1 MGILPQ
7 AGWVSFKTRPI
18 THSVGERR
26 ERRAHIY
33 TQNALFTGQSP
44 AHESILRRAIGNIRS
59 KAKME
64 LLKAKTFNSSRA
76 CTPTHTAMNALATK
90 NYIAAVIGFCL
101 VAPVPRAWTA
111 DELTGTLKKIKD
123 AGFISVGHRESS
135 IPFSYYDDKNQ
146 VVGYSQDLVMMVVDA
161 VKKKLNLPNLEVK
174 LIPVTS
180 QNRIPLIQNGTID
193 IESGSTTNN
202 VERQQQVSFSDTMFI
217 IGTRLLVK
225 KDSGI
230 KDFPDL
236 KGKNVVVTAGTTSE
250 RLIREMNQKNNMG
263 MNIISAKDHGESFLT
278 LQSGRAAAFMLDDAL
293 LAGERAKARK
303 PDDWVIVGTPQSK
316 EAYGMMVR
324 KGDDQFKK
332 LVDETIAKAQTSG
345 EAAKLFQKWFQSPI
359 PPKGLNLDL
368 ALSDD
373 MKELFKNP
381 NDKAFQ

>member
-1 MGILPQ
+1 M
-7 AGWVSFKTRPI
+7 
-18 THSVGERR
+18 
-26 ERRAHIY
+26 
-33 TQNALFTGQSP
+33 
-44 AHESILRRAIGNIRS
+44 
-59 KAKME
+59 
-64 LLKAKTFNSSRA
+64 
-76 CTPTHTAMNALATK
+76 K
-90 NYIAAVIGFCL
+90 NYVAAIIGLCL
-101 VAPVPRAWTA
+101 VAPAQRAWTA

-135 IPFSYYDDKNQ
+135 IPFSYYDDKNE
-146 VVGYSQDLVMMVVDA
+146 VVGYSQDLVMMVVSA
-161 VKKKLNLPNLEVK
+161 VKNRLNMPNLQVK

-217 IGTRLLVK
+217 IATRLLVK

-250 RLIREMNQKNNMG
+250 RLIREMNEKNNMG

-278 LQSGRAAAFMLDDAL
+278 LQSGRASAFMLDDAL
-293 LAGERAKARK
+293 LAGERAKARR
-303 PDDWVIVGTPQSK
+303 PDEWVIVGTPQSK
-316 EAYGMMVR
+316 EAYGMMMR

-332 LVDETIAKAQTSG
+332 LVDETVAKAETSG
-345 EAAKLFQKWFQSPI
+345 QAAKLYQKWFQSPI

-368 ALSDD
+368 PLSDD